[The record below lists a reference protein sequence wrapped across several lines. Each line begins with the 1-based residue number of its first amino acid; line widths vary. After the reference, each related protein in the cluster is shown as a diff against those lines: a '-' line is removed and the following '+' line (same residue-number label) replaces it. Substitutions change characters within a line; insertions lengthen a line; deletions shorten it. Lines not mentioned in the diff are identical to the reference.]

1 MNNMTRI
8 TGKLEIVKRMKNSIN
23 GNPQFMLAC
32 DGYKFRTPANS
43 MLAYSVSNY
52 ADKNVEVILGTHYGA
67 LTLHEI
73 KEV

>member
-52 ADKNVEVILGTHYGA
+52 ADKNVEVIMGARYG
-67 LTLHEI
+67 LHEI